1 MMTRL
6 KHSFEDLTRISIGR
20 TEQYHQ
26 CDWYKWWPEHTA
38 DIQFKKIF
46 SDKKMKNDIQISFHF
61 ERWFFQ
67 SNSTRGTLVH
77 AQKRNEKERQK
88 MEKCS
93 KQRRKMWTDIDKKIS
108 YSTRTT
114 SLITLRIITSRLER
128 FFSKNN
134 VPQQVLVFL
143 FQGLTVVFKT
153 VAKSFKIM

>member
-1 MMTRL
+1 
-6 KHSFEDLTRISIGR
+6 
-20 TEQYHQ
+20 
-26 CDWYKWWPEHTA
+26 
-38 DIQFKKIF
+38 
-46 SDKKMKNDIQISFHF
+46 
-61 ERWFFQ
+61 
-67 SNSTRGTLVH
+67 
-77 AQKRNEKERQK
+77 
-88 MEKCS
+88 
-93 KQRRKMWTDIDKKIS
+93 MWTDIDKN